1 MVHAPAVAREMFRV
15 VIIMQQFNAAT
26 GLDRKSIG
34 ESETQSNPTDADAVA
49 VSGYSTT
56 KKSG

>member
-1 MVHAPAVAREMFRV
+1 MVLVYVVAEKMFRV
-15 VIIMQQFNAAT
+15 VIIMRLHNAAT
-26 GLDRKSIG
+26 RLGRRSIVELG
-34 ESETQSNPTDADAVA
+34 IRSNPTDADAVA